1 MKLPRIFLLAA
12 LLGTSSLT
20 LADGGGDITFAR
32 MEQARQKAMQARQD
46 APSPAQV
53 AEAKQYTYGM
63 DLDIAEVVAVTP
75 LSTDCG
81 VIPVQMRYKDSFGEE
96 QAIEYR
102 TERVTCRATR

>member
-1 MKLPRIFLLAA
+1 MKLSRIFLLTA
-12 LLGTSSLT
+12 LLGTTSLA

-32 MEQARQKAMQARQD
+32 MEQARQQAMQARQGT
-46 APSPAQV
+46 PSPTQV

-75 LSTDCG
+75 LSKDCG
-81 VIPVQMRYKDSFGEE
+81 VVPVQMRYKDSFGDE

-102 TERVTCRATR
+102 TERVACRATR